1 MKEHQMT
8 TVNQHK
14 IQEIEFLLK
23 EMIALVISMH
33 QEVKSALVSTDRKT
47 AVSIIKRDEQV
58 NNLDELINESVLH
71 FLAHQHPIDQDI
83 RTAIAMIRVAN
94 DVERIGDYAK
104 TISEFIILSKPL
116 YEPFNVYINDMFD
129 DFMKMFS
136 AATNLFFNPL
146 LEETY
151 LIAKQ
156 DQFIDA
162 KLKKAFHE
170 IPKIVNTENVM
181 SLLDTFNII
190 RTLERAGDHTKN
202 ICEAVIFKLKGKKID
217 LG

>member
-1 MKEHQMT
+1 MT
-8 TVNQHK
+8 TL
-14 IQEIEFLLK
+14 IETEIREIEKNLK
-23 EMIALVISMH
+23 EMIDLVLSMH
-33 QEVKSALVSTDRKT
+33 RDAKKALETNDTKL
-47 AVSIIKRDEQV
+47 AIQIIKRDEQV
-58 NNLDELINESVLH
+58 NNLDELINESVLS
-71 FLAHQHPIDQDI
+71 FLATQAPVARDL
-83 RTAIAMIRVAN
+83 RSAIAMIRVAN

-104 TISEFIILSKPL
+104 TISEFIILTKPL
-116 YEPFNVYINDMFD
+116 YEPFKLYINDMFD
-129 DFMKMFS
+129 DFMKMFQM
-136 AATNLFFNPL
+136 ATSLFFKPV
-146 LEETY
+146 LEESYT
-151 LIAKQ
+151 IAAQ

-170 IPKIVNTENVM
+170 IPKVVNTTNVM

>member
-1 MKEHQMT
+1 MT
-8 TVNQHK
+8 TFIEN
-14 IQEIEFLLK
+14 EIHQIENHLK
-23 EMIALVISMH
+23 EMIALTIGMH
-33 QEVKSALVSTDRKT
+33 REVKLALEKNDAKSAL
-47 AVSIIKRDEQV
+47 AIIKRDEQV
-58 NNLDELINESVLH
+58 NNLDELINESVLT
-71 FLAHQHPIDQDI
+71 FLATQAPVAKDL

-94 DVERIGDYAK
+94 DIERIADYAK

-116 YEPFNVYINDMFD
+116 YLPFKSDIDEMFEI
-129 DFMKMFS
+129 FLKMLLE
-136 AATNLFFNPL
+136 ATNLLFEPT
-146 LEETY
+146 LEQTY
-151 LIAKQ
+151 LIANQ
-156 DQFIDA
+156 DQLIDA

-170 IPKIVNTENVM
+170 IPKIVTPENVM